1 MDASMPGA
9 SGPGSLAP
17 LGKMVCAEYPGGAI
31 SNLCGSGKGAPMAA
45 AARNSQTRLMP
56 TRSKSNP
63 HQKFRLVQIAV
74 QQSVRVHEMLR
85 APAREADFRRDVNH
99 QRFDIQTNTHHE
111 APTGVVTQFRRIGS
125 AAGAGDDGV
134 LGGGYGL
141 RQPAQ

>member
-74 QQSVRVHEMLR
+74 QQTVRVHEMLR

-99 QRFDIQTNTHHE
+99 QRFDIQTHASTN
-111 APTGVVTQFRRIGS
+111 PRL
-125 AAGAGDDGV
+125 V
-134 LGGGYGL
+134 LL
-141 RQPAQ
+141 L